1 MRRAALI
8 GCALAA
14 ATPRPAIAAVERY
27 AVIIGNNA
35 GAADEQSLRYAEDDA
50 EKLHE
55 VLGNLGG
62 FRPENLALLRGK
74 DVATVRRSII
84 ALNDRIRRTV
94 ASGRDQA
101 LLFVYYSGHADAES
115 LHLGGSSFELG
126 ELEALVRGSPATIR
140 LLVLDACR
148 SGAVTRVKGGRPGPD
163 FQILLDERLAGEGV
177 VFLTS
182 SSANEDAHE
191 SDSIRGSF
199 FTHYFVSGLLGAA
212 DIDGDGKV
220 VLDEA
225 YRFAY
230 ENTLRASSR
239 TLGGM
244 QHPTYRY
251 DLKGRGNLALTT
263 LRSPRRATL
272 SFPEGRTYLVMDGS
286 PGGAVVAEVGVRDR
300 SRTISVRPGRYFIR
314 GRARSYLLEGTVAVS
329 AGKVER
335 VRDDSLARIAY
346 ARLARKGSGPVRV
359 VRGMQVGYR
368 LRTPLSSGASVCQ
381 GPFVGY
387 AMETRVVNVVPRIG
401 VCQEDQAIHPRG
413 AGLVGAHVVVVGA
426 VLGEG
431 HARDARLDLVGKD
444 AHIGRDRRDGNV
456 DSGRELDDER
466 SPEEVAVRL
475 PTAAHGKVLERAR
488 AGVELV
494 VLRHGV
500 ERAHAFERQHR
511 GVEHGDVRELVI
523 VLRGAVH
530 SGLGVAVGGKPSAT
544 EDRLCVLLC
553 RVALGLGKDLA
564 LVGECGRVLPC
575 GRARTEDGLLVAR
588 AAGCARAVWRR
599 FQVHVWRRPGDGLA
613 VVGPGGDHDERSK
626 GARGACQR
634 NQSPPAGCRSHLVI
648 IVVSRRDASI
658 GRLRRGRRMDSRRR
672 RPAAVHQRNQR

>member
-401 VCQEDQAIHPRG
+401 VCQGGFENDDLEATTRE
-413 AGLVGAHVVVVGA
+413 A
-426 VLGEG
+426 
-431 HARDARLDLVGKD
+431 DAELRL
-444 AHIGRDRRDGNV
+444 
-456 DSGRELDDER
+456 S
-466 SPEEVAVRL
+466 
-475 PTAAHGKVLERAR
+475 RAW
-488 AGVELV
+488 
-494 VLRHGV
+494 
-500 ERAHAFERQHR
+500 
-511 GVEHGDVRELVI
+511 DVPVFTFDVNASI
-523 VLRGAVH
+523 
-530 SGLGVAVGGKPSAT
+530 GVAVLRQSFRSEVEAPS
-544 EDRLCVLLC
+544 
-553 RVALGLGKDLA
+553 
-564 LVGECGRVLPC
+564 
-575 GRARTEDGLLVAR
+575 RTS
-588 AAGCARAVWRR
+588 AAGQLGVGVGALADLPRGFYAATDVEGLTY
-599 FQVHVWRRPGDGLA
+599 FLQKQATFPGDGKALHA
-613 VVGPGGDHDERSK
+613 VFTVR
-626 GARGACQR
+626 
-634 NQSPPAGCRSHLVI
+634 
-648 IVVSRRDASI
+648 ASASM
-658 GRLRRGRRMDSRRR
+658 GVRW
-672 RPAAVHQRNQR
+672 